1 MKRIFTLLFA
11 TMLAGQA
18 WAEDF
23 TVGNLTYTVTGA
35 NTVSVTA
42 ADTDIESDFEIP
54 STVENGGVTYTVTGI
69 GNQAF
74 DWCSGL
80 HTIAIPSSVTTIGNN
95 IFKSC
100 SYITAVNV
108 DAGNTAF
115 SSENGVLFNK
125 NKTTLIY
132 YPSRKEG
139 AYTIPNTVT
148 TIGDGA
154 FHYCADRLT
163 AVTIQNSVTT
173 IGASAF
179 DWCYALT
186 SITIPN
192 SVTSIG
198 NGAFKNCYAL
208 ESVTMSNSI
217 TSISEELFSGCAFTS
232 IEIPNGVTR
241 IESYAFHAT
250 DLTSLIIPNTVKTIG
265 ERAFERCSDLET
277 IVIPKSVDSIGVA
290 AFTGDSK
297 LTIYC
302 EAESQPDGWNA
313 YWNWDDRPVEW
324 GYNPNAKMWKVTL
337 SSNNSAYGSVS
348 GGGTVKDSTSVTIT
362 ATPKSG
368 YNFVK
373 WSNGLT
379 TATATIKVTS
389 DTTLVAEFEEKP
401 TWTVTLSS
409 NNSTYGSVSGGGT
422 VKDSSSVTITAS
434 PAEGYKFVKWS
445 NGLTNATATIKVTSD
460 TTLVAEFAE
469 VDKFWTFSLSENN
482 SEYGSLGWSYKTQ
495 DKVTLDDG
503 STAYVNGAHITISAE
518 PRFGYRFVKWSNGLT
533 NATETITI
541 TSDTV
546 IVAEFEE
553 IGFTVELLY
562 YYFTS
567 DTTVEVVRLNDK
579 EITSVII
586 PETVEIDDKTY
597 SVTSIG
603 RSVFESCSELTS
615 VTIPNTV
622 KSIGSR
628 AFYDCEKLASI
639 NIPEQVTTIGTSAF
653 YACDELTSITIPK
666 SVSKIESGAFDEC
679 DKLTGIIVD
688 SSNMYYSSENGVL
701 FNKDK
706 TELIRCPG
714 GVTGAYT
721 IPDGVTNIGWSAFN
735 SCRELTSIIIPN
747 TVISI
752 EYYAFD
758 NTGITSIT
766 IPNSVTKID
775 GCAFQYC
782 SYLTFV
788 VIPNSVTTI
797 YGGAFDGCRSATIY
811 CESEEK
817 PAGWRNNW
825 NPENRPVVWGF
836 DPSMKIFKVA
846 LSANS
851 VWRGN
856 VEGPTSAVE
865 GSKIT
870 IVATPKEG
878 YRFEKWSNGLT
889 TDTAII
895 TVTSDTTIMAEF
907 VSEQAPAGNQHYEIT
922 SNTTVR
928 VVNYDGY
935 EMREIIIPET
945 VEIDSITYTVTSIG
959 EKAFKDCYYL
969 SSVTIPNTVKDIE
982 DWAFWRCTSLKSVT
996 IPNSVERILYGA
1008 FEDCSGLESI
1018 TIPESVTTFENCVFE
1033 NCDGLT
1039 SITIPESITSIPYGT
1054 FMSCDNLTTISL
1066 PNTIIDI
1073 DESAFRNCN
1082 KLEYNEYDNALYL
1095 GNAENPYAALI
1106 KVKSTDITDCEINS
1120 NCKVIT
1126 EDAFKDCAGLTSI
1139 TVPNS
1144 VQGISCGAFSGC
1156 SSLESITLPFV
1167 GDKRHSFT
1175 DARQYPFG
1183 YIFGYGEYDGGVETW
1198 QMFYD
1203 KDNTSYV
1210 STIYYVPSS
1219 LKSVTL
1225 TDCDYI
1231 QYDAFYECGNLT
1243 SITIPTSV
1251 TQIER
1256 GAMPGGN
1263 NLTIYCALKAAPRG
1277 WDSDWNSYNRPVV
1290 WGNVDVVDA
1299 NNVDGDFAYRI
1310 IDDTYVEIIDYVGV
1324 ETEIVIPSTI
1334 TKSGVEYTVTRI
1346 GDNAFNS
1353 YKDMKSVII
1362 PNTVTS
1368 IGNRAFANCYNL
1380 TSVSIP
1386 NSVTTIGSFTFENC
1400 IGLKSVDIPN
1410 SVTTIGNS
1418 TFYNCYNLTSVEIPN
1433 SITGISNN
1441 MFKECSS
1448 LTTITIPNSVTNIG
1462 NSAFSGCK
1470 SLVSVNIPN
1479 TVTRIGEWAFNN
1491 SGLTYIAIPNS
1502 VTRIEGWAFDG
1513 CDNLTAAAIP
1523 NSVTS
1528 MDWIIFRDCPNLT
1541 IYCETASKP
1550 EGWADYWNPDS
1561 LPVEWGFNIKSI
1573 FIVAIK
1579 ANDNDCGRVKGGGV
1593 VVGSSS
1599 TVNISA
1605 SPFIDY
1611 HFARWS
1617 DNNTDNPRTLT
1628 VTSDTSLTALFEAHI
1643 VVTDSA
1649 VAATCTETGLTE
1661 GSHCSVCGRV
1671 IVEQE
1676 IIPMLEDNTAITESA
1691 ASKVNIYAHHNTIVV
1706 ENATDEIRV
1715 YDAMGKLICRDV
1727 ACRVRTEITINGT
1740 GVYIVKTG
1748 NVVKRV
1754 MVN

>member
-1 MKRIFTLLFA
+1 
-11 TMLAGQA
+11 MLAGQA
-18 WAEDF
+18 WAADYDFKIDNVCYSTWFGDAYVECEDDSDDF
-23 TVGNLTYTVTGA
+23 ANNYSGLTTVT
-35 NTVSVTA
+35 
-42 ADTDIESDFEIP
+42 IP
-54 STVENGGVTYTVTGI
+54 DTVEYNGDKYPVIGI
-69 GNQAF
+69 
-74 DWCSGL
+74 
-80 HTIAIPSSVTTIGNN
+80 
-95 IFKSC
+95 
-100 SYITAVNV
+100 
-108 DAGNTAF
+108 
-115 SSENGVLFNK
+115 
-125 NKTTLIY
+125 
-132 YPSRKEG
+132 SR
-139 AYTIPNTVT
+139 
-148 TIGDGA
+148 
-154 FHYCADRLT
+154 
-163 AVTIQNSVTT
+163 
-173 IGASAF
+173 SAF
-179 DWCYALT
+179 RNCSSLT
-186 SITIPN
+186 SITLPNTIHNIREYAFEGCSGLDSVVIPN

-198 NGAFKNCYAL
+198 ENVFNKCTSL
-208 ESVTMSNSI
+208 SSI
-217 TSISEELFSGCAFTS
+217 TLPDTITYIPAAAFGNCSSLTS
-232 IEIPNGVTR
+232 IEIPNTVTF
-241 IESYAFHAT
+241 IGNGAFSGSG
-250 DLTSLIIPNTVKTIG
+250 LTSIEIPNSVTEIASF
-265 ERAFERCSDLET
+265 AFQNCDGLET
-277 IVIPKSVDSIGVA
+277 ITIPATVEKVQSWVFRGCDNLTVNCCATSIPV
-290 AFTGDSK
+290 
-297 LTIYC
+297 
-302 EAESQPDGWNA
+302 GWST
-313 YWNWDDRPVEW
+313 YWND
-324 GYNPNAKMWKVTL
+324 YNISYNLGSCGEEKMWTVSL
-337 SSNNSAYGSVS
+337 SANNSSYGSVS
-348 GGGTVKDSTSVTIT
+348 GGGTVKDGAKVTIT
-362 ATPKSG
+362 AT
-368 YNFVK
+368 
-373 WSNGLT
+373 
-379 TATATIKVTS
+379 
-389 DTTLVAEFEEKP
+389 
-401 TWTVTLSS
+401 
-409 NNSTYGSVSGGGT
+409 
-422 VKDSSSVTITAS
+422 

-445 NGLTNATATIKVTSD
+445 NGLTTAIATITVTSD
-460 TTLVAEFAE
+460 LNLVAEFAE
-469 VDKFWTFSLSENN
+469 I
-482 SEYGSLGWSYKTQ
+482 GS
-495 DKVTLDDG
+495 
-503 STAYVNGAHITISAE
+503 
-518 PRFGYRFVKWSNGLT
+518 
-533 NATETITI
+533 
-541 TSDTV
+541 
-546 IVAEFEE
+546 IVE
-553 IGFTVELLY
+553 
-562 YYFTS
+562 
-567 DTTVEVVRLNDK
+567 
-579 EITSVII
+579 
-586 PETVEIDDKTY
+586 
-597 SVTSIG
+597 
-603 RSVFESCSELTS
+603 SEL
-615 VTIPNTV
+615 
-622 KSIGSR
+622 
-628 AFYDCEKLASI
+628 
-639 NIPEQVTTIGTSAF
+639 Q
-653 YACDELTSITIPK
+653 
-666 SVSKIESGAFDEC
+666 
-679 DKLTGIIVD
+679 
-688 SSNMYYSSENGVL
+688 
-701 FNKDK
+701 
-706 TELIRCPG
+706 
-714 GVTGAYT
+714 
-721 IPDGVTNIGWSAFN
+721 
-735 SCRELTSIIIPN
+735 
-747 TVISI
+747 
-752 EYYAFD
+752 
-758 NTGITSIT
+758 
-766 IPNSVTKID
+766 
-775 GCAFQYC
+775 
-782 SYLTFV
+782 
-788 VIPNSVTTI
+788 
-797 YGGAFDGCRSATIY
+797 
-811 CESEEK
+811 
-817 PAGWRNNW
+817 
-825 NPENRPVVWGF
+825 
-836 DPSMKIFKVA
+836 
-846 LSANS
+846 
-851 VWRGN
+851 
-856 VEGPTSAVE
+856 
-865 GSKIT
+865 
-870 IVATPKEG
+870 
-878 YRFEKWSNGLT
+878 
-889 TDTAII
+889 
-895 TVTSDTTIMAEF
+895 
-907 VSEQAPAGNQHYEIT
+907 YEIT
-922 SNTTVR
+922 SDKTVQ
-928 VVNYDGY
+928 VIKSADYTELTDIV
-935 EMREIIIPET
+935 IPET
-945 VEIDSITYTVTSIG
+945 VEIDSITYTVTAIG

-1082 KLEYNEYDNALYL
+1082 KLKYNEYDNALYL
-1095 GNAENPYAALI
+1095 GNAENPYTALI

-1277 WDSDWNSYNRPVV
+1277 WDSDWNPYNRPVV

-1310 IDDTYVEIIDYVGV
+1310 IDGTNVEIIDYVGS
-1324 ETEIVIPSTI
+1324 ETEIAIPSTI
-1334 TKSGVEYTVTRI
+1334 TKNGFEYTVARI

-1353 YKDMKSVII
+1353 YKDMKAVII

-1380 TSVSIP
+1380 DSVSIP

-1448 LTTITIPNSVTNIG
+1448 LTTITIPNSVTSIG

-1479 TVTRIGEWAFNN
+1479 SVIRIGEWAFNN

-1502 VTRIEGWAFDG
+1502 VTRIDGWAFDG

-1541 IYCETASKP
+1541 IYCEPASKP
-1550 EGWADYWNPDS
+1550 EGWANYWNPDS

-1573 FIVAIK
+1573 FIVTIK

-1599 TVNISA
+1599 TANISA

-1617 DNNTDNPRTLT
+1617 DGITDNPRTLT
-1628 VTSDTSLTALFEAHI
+1628 VTSDTSLTAFFEAHI

-1691 ASKVNIYAHHNTIVV
+1691 ASRVNIYAHHNTIVV

-1715 YDAMGKLICRDV
+1715 YDAMGKLICRD
-1727 ACRVRTEITINGT
+1727 AINRVRAEINVNGT